1 MAFEL
6 NLEGVWSV
14 EGEWEEVFRGS
25 ECYEGRFYWKMIEVP
40 VATGPYRTW
49 RKVRVQDGNIDLCG
63 SHFI

>member
-25 ECYEGRFYWKMIEVP
+25 ECYVGTVLLEDDRGPRGHWTLQNLEKGESSGWK
-40 VATGPYRTW
+40 
-49 RKVRVQDGNIDLCG
+49 
-63 SHFI
+63 H